1 MIFTKSTNLQLG
13 KNVEIDYELVER
25 LFNQFYPDF
34 DFVTE
39 LEITD
44 YSKNHIVLY
53 GKYTSIKEPFNTE
66 FKNLIKETWD
76 GWKVVDFCYIEFERN
91 TSAEW
96 KPYECNGI
104 YNLKINVDEFINMVS
119 KHKNTGF
126 INLDKEYIKD
136 LNYDDIVK
144 SINDSIKLV
153 KISRQLV
160 DDKQI
165 KELHSVSG
173 KLIEEKQSI
182 ENKLLNHNIKV
193 EKTVKKLI
201 NMYKDFE

>member
-1 MIFTKSTNLQLG
+1 MIFTKAENLQLG

-44 YSKNHIVLY
+44 YSIKNIVLY
-53 GKYTSIKEPFNTE
+53 GRYGYIKEPFKTE
-66 FKNLIKETWD
+66 LKNLIKESWGNWNT
-76 GWKVVDFCYIEFERN
+76 VDFCYIEFDRIAL
-91 TSAEW
+91 TEW
-96 KPYECNGI
+96 KPYEYNGI
-104 YNLKINVDEFINMVS
+104 FNLKMNVDCLVDMVS
-119 KHKNTGF
+119 KHHNRGF
-126 INLDKEYIKD
+126 IELDKKYIKD

-144 SINDSIKLV
+144 NINNSIKLI

-160 DDKQI
+160 DDKQV

-173 KLIEEKQSI
+173 KLIEEKKSI
-182 ENKLLNHNIKV
+182 EDKIFNHHTKV
-193 EKTVKKLI
+193 EKTIKKLI
-201 NMYKDFE
+201 HMYKDFE

>member
-1 MIFTKSTNLQLG
+1 MIFTKAESLNL
-13 KNVEIDYELVER
+13 KKDIVIDYELVER

-39 LEITD
+39 LEIKD
-44 YSKNHIVLY
+44 YSEDSIVLF

-76 GWKVVDFCYIEFERN
+76 GWNVVDFCYIAFERN

-104 YNLKINVDEFINMVS
+104 YNLKLNVDEFVDMISN
-119 KHKNTGF
+119 HKNSGF
-126 INLDKEYIKD
+126 LNLDKKYMKD

-182 ENKLLNHNIKV
+182 EDKLLNHNIKI

>member
-1 MIFTKSTNLQLG
+1 MIFTKAEKLQLE
-13 KNVEIDYELVER
+13 KNEVIDYDLVER

-39 LEITD
+39 LEIKD
-44 YSKNHIVLY
+44 YSEDNIVLY

-66 FKNLIKETWD
+66 FKNLIKETWNE
-76 GWKVVDFCYIEFERN
+76 WNIVDFCCIEFERN

-96 KPYECNGI
+96 KPYEYNGI
-104 YNLKINVDEFINMVS
+104 YNLKINVDEFVDLVS
-119 KHKNTGF
+119 KHTNSGF
-126 INLDKEYIKD
+126 LNLDKKYMKD
-136 LNYDDIVK
+136 LNYDEIVK

-173 KLIEEKQSI
+173 KLIEEKKSI
-182 ENKLLNHNIKV
+182 EEKLLNHNIKI
-193 EKTVKKLI
+193 EKTVKKLVH
-201 NMYKDFE
+201 MYNDFE